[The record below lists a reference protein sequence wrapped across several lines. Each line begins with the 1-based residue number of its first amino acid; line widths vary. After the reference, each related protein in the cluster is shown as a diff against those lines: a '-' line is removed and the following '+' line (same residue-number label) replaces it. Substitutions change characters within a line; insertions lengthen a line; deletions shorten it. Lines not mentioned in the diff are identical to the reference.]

1 MAAGDITTGIIA
13 VDDDGTKV
21 ATWLAGKAVVVD
33 DICVTELS
41 GNRVLI
47 TIVKAA

>member
-1 MAAGDITTGIIA
+1 MAAGDITTGIVA

-21 ATWLAGKAVVVD
+21 DTWLTGKAVVAD
-33 DICVTELS
+33 DICVTKIS

>member
-1 MAAGDITTGIIA
+1 MAAGDITTGIVS

-21 ATWLAGKAVVVD
+21 DTWLTGKAVVAD
-33 DICVTELS
+33 DICITSLP
-41 GNRVLI
+41 GARVLI